1 LKLFHPEIEAF
12 ILSRGII
19 QQNLER
25 KNQCLIEIHRLVIII
40 NKMKIKIISFQFPL
54 FIIDFSFV
62 NGLKAFLME
71 QEESFVG
78 LDSIFELKEGH
89 FLLVSLQAAPHL
101 EACDVS
107 EILLTILSQRL
118 QHGTTKLALK
128 NKRLLFRLSGGQH
141 EFGVDP
147 FLIL

>member
-1 LKLFHPEIEAF
+1 MFEKIVLNHKFSHHREAGTLFYIGHHGVAGQSPFGTFEE
-12 ILSRGII
+12 
-19 QQNLER
+19 
-25 KNQCLIEIHRLVIII
+25 
-40 NKMKIKIISFQFPL
+40 
-54 FIIDFSFV
+54 
-62 NGLKAFLME
+62 GLKAFLME

-118 QHGTTKLALK
+118 QHGTTKPVLK
-128 NKRLLFRLSGGQH
+128 NKRLLFRLSGGKH